1 LTKKNTYVK
10 KIDGKKRWGL
20 YLPNYRNFEMK
31 VEYFGK
37 SDIGKVRSR
46 NEDYFINK
54 KIDKNEYIFIVA
66 DGMGGH
72 NAGGIASELGT
83 LTFINQYKYQREKK
97 KLIIDSMIFSI
108 KKANETIY
116 KKALSDPKKSGMG
129 TTLSACVISNM
140 RAYIVHVGDS
150 RIYLIRDNDM
160 KRVTTDHTFVEKMV
174 EQGKITD
181 QQALHHP
188 QKNILYMSLG
198 VQKSFEPEVIND
210 FKIKDNDVIV
220 MCSDGLVNTVT
231 INQIKEFSLTY
242 KPQESVEKLIK
253 LANKNGGTDNITVQ
267 IIHIK
272 KTEGIRKLEP
282 ISVEKENKKNSMILL
297 FFIILTILFILWL
310 ILKS

>member
-1 LTKKNTYVK
+1 
-10 KIDGKKRWGL
+10 
-20 YLPNYRNFEMK
+20 MK

-97 KLIIDSMIFSI
+97 KSIIDSMIFSI

-181 QQALHHP
+181 QEALRHP

-231 INQIKEFSLTY
+231 INQIKEFSLSY

-282 ISVEKENKKNSMILL
+282 ISIEKENKKNSMILL

>member
-1 LTKKNTYVK
+1 
-10 KIDGKKRWGL
+10 
-20 YLPNYRNFEMK
+20 MK
-31 VEYFGK
+31 VKYYGK
-37 SDIGKVRSR
+37 SDIGKVRST
-46 NEDYFINK
+46 NEDYFINEK
-54 KIDKNEYIFIVA
+54 LDKNEYIFVVA

-83 LTFINQYKYQREKK
+83 LTFINQYKYQRKK
-97 KLIIDSMIFSI
+97 KKSIIDSMSFSI

-129 TTLSACVISNM
+129 TTFSACVISNM
-140 RAYIVHVGDS
+140 KAYIIHVGDS

-160 KRVTTDHTFVEKMV
+160 KRVTTDHTFVEKML

-181 QQALHHP
+181 QEALHHP

-198 VQKSFEPEVIND
+198 VQKNLEPEIIDD
-210 FKIKDNDVIV
+210 FNIKDDDVIV

-231 INQIKEFSLTY
+231 INQMKKFSLIY
-242 KPQESVEKLIK
+242 NPQESVEKLIK

-267 IIHIK
+267 VIRIN
-272 KTEGIRKLEP
+272 KTEGVRKLEP
-282 ISVEKENKKNSMILL
+282 ISIEKENKRNSLILL

-310 ILKS
+310 ILTS